1 MEKTF
6 KKGFSSL
13 LLSVSLSITSVYA
26 DEYILEQD
34 TKSRALSVNAASS
47 EGDAYDPISGTISFA
62 VTDISIPGNSS
73 LPVELKRVH
82 SPFSFM
88 NALGDVRNTGMG
100 TWLLDVP
107 YIRATYVDSSDL
119 THSFR
124 IQGNGRG
131 WENGYECSDSSRWYT
146 YAYGSASHQELGGYW
161 SGVKLHIPGQVTEDI
176 REGSGDF
183 SGMKITKSLYK
194 VTDCYQRADG
204 QGQGFEVTSPD
215 GTKYY
220 FDHKVVRPNG
230 LPFPIGNM
238 GRRAMMMAT
247 KVEDK
252 YGNTIT
258 YQYSNGK
265 LIRVFSNDS
274 RIIDLIYSN
283 NMLTKARAN
292 GKVWQYI
299 YSDDNKLERVI
310 LPNKTEWKYPAE
322 FYDAQYRATTKFKSR
337 VGESPGKCEISDLDD
352 RKTKYFTVTTPNG
365 LNIKYGIKTIY
376 HGREDVKVFIEDKYS
391 PGRLETYFN
400 PANCS
405 ARRNLVYKQIS
416 GDKINAMTWRY
427 SYSENAGLYHDDG
440 RNVIKEVNRRITR
453 PIEVAFSYGKPASV
467 SKNRDV
473 KTTTISGQ
481 NEKIIY
487 YIDRNSNSYSE
498 GKVKAIYSIDESSSK
513 LKKKELSYFAKGR
526 EILNTCDRMSGLRD
540 GNSIRCDLN
549 NNLSSED
556 FRVNLSKAVEVLSSD
571 ASQQN
576 TVYTTEYKGYDK
588 YGYYTK
594 KVESNSFSG
603 KKEYRAYS
611 YQHDLDLW
619 DLGKLR
625 TEKVSNSDYGYKT
638 VREIKYHSSGAKQP
652 YEELAYGRWIK
663 RYTEYHDRG
672 NVKRVEYNSNG
683 LGVQYVEY
691 DGYKRGIP
699 RRINKKNRYDSG
711 VMLKVQNV
719 DNDGNIYRVEDYN
732 GVKSYYSFDKVGR
745 VSAILFENDP
755 VLGSWYG
762 YQVSWDDIA
771 NKRTVVRC
779 QLNTDTKT
787 CDGPAKS
794 REVHYF
800 DALNRLKQV
809 TFTDLSEH
817 AVSGHSVVHQKFS
830 YNHRNQI
837 VFRSYKS
844 ASSTETKGVRY
855 TYDTLGRLKSVS
867 KSNLGTTN
875 FSYLANSKVKKTDAN
890 GNVTVIS
897 YDAKGTPKQ
906 DKPTAIDSPEGVITE
921 FTYNIFNKL
930 THITQKGAGKS
941 LTETRVYDAHQGLC
955 LIKRTD
961 VGNTLVSTDAQG
973 ALNWHLQG
981 ASNTSCVS
989 SRPSNATIFT
999 YDNLGDLHK
1008 VNYPEGTPD
1017 LEITRDK
1024 LGNVLTQT
1032 AGNVEH
1038 RYSYNNRG
1046 LLEDEQ
1052 LYIENHAPLMLD
1064 YGYDKFGHISRVVY
1078 PDGTNVSYKPNA
1090 FGQPTQVRSYN
1101 QDGSLEQTFARLVK
1115 YHPNGTLSSF
1125 YYGNGVKHDTIL
1137 DADSLLPQWVR
1148 DEGNMGKVVSLQYG
1162 FDNNENVISIRN
1174 LTSLSY
1180 SLNDLVYDGLNRLVE
1195 VSGGASIGSS
1205 TMRYDALGNIRY
1217 YQNRKRTLNYTYSD
1231 TTNRLTSVSG
1241 YSGKYGT
1248 FQYDSRGNITHNGQF
1263 SLAYNRANQMTSANG
1278 NHFVYDGH
1286 NRRVKQVEQK
1296 GTSYSM
1302 YSQAGQLMYRENH
1315 HVSGEGVNYI
1325 YLGKKLIAKYG
1336 SVTPKGVLADEQNY
1350 LPYGETLESNND
1362 DVGYT
1367 GHKFDKELGLSYMQA
1382 RYYDPA
1388 IGRFYSNDPVDVMGH
1403 IGRGNPVHGF
1413 NRYTYA
1419 NNNPYKYVDPDGEF
1433 AVQIAATVIGAVIG
1447 GATEYFTN
1455 DQWTIG
1461 SLGRASAVGGLVGL
1475 GSSLGTGV
1483 ASSAFLG
1490 GSANAIGE
1498 MANQTMTGTYEPVKV
1513 LTAGASGLAGGA
1525 LAKYTGEAVKKAVT
1539 KNLPNNSVTNA
1550 SHNMTPSTS
1559 QRVLSDSQSLTNAT
1573 TKSAVADLQVG
1584 AGYSSGAAAGV
1595 TAADKICI
1603 DHSEC
1608 Q

>member
-1 MEKTF
+1 MKKTF
-6 KKGFSSL
+6 NKHCSSL

-146 YAYGSASHQELGGYW
+146 YAYASASHQELGGYW

-194 VTDCYQRADG
+194 VTDCYQREDG
-204 QGQGFEVTSPD
+204 QGQGFEVTAPD

-247 KVEDK
+247 KVVDK
-252 YGNTIT
+252 FGNSVS
-258 YQYSNGK
+258 YRYNGNK
-265 LIRVFSNDS
+265 LVNIKGSDGR
-274 RIIDLIYSN
+274 RIDLIYSK
-283 NMLTKARAN
+283 NMLTSAKAN
-292 GKVWQYI
+292 LEYWNYI
-299 YSDDNKLERVI
+299 YSDDNKLEKVV

-337 VGESPGKCEISDLDD
+337 IGESPGKCEISDLDD
-352 RKTKYFTVTTPNG
+352 RRAKYFTVTTPSG

-376 HGREDVKVFIEDKYS
+376 HGREDVRVFIEQKYS
-391 PGRLETYFN
+391 AGRLETYFN

-453 PIEVAFSYGKPASV
+453 PLEVAFPYGIPSSV
-467 SKNRDV
+467 TKSRDV

-481 NEKIIY
+481 NEKVIY

-498 GKVKAIYSIDESSSK
+498 NKIKAIYSIDESSSK

-526 EILNTCDRMSGLRD
+526 KILNTCDRMSGFRD
-540 GNSIRCDLN
+540 GDSIRCSLA
-549 NNLSSED
+549 NNLNVED
-556 FRVNLSKAVEVLSSD
+556 FRVNLSKVVEVLSSD
-571 ASQQN
+571 DSQQN
-576 TVYTTEYKGYDK
+576 TEYTTEYKGYDK
-588 YGYYTK
+588 YGHFTK

-603 KKEYRAYS
+603 KKEYREYS

-619 DLGKLR
+619 ELGKFR

-638 VREIKYHSSGAKQP
+638 VREIKYHGSGTKQP
-652 YEELAYGRWIK
+652 YEELAYGRWTKRYSQYHDDGNIK
-663 RYTEYHDRG
+663 RI
-672 NVKRVEYNSNG
+672 EYNSNG
-683 LGVQYVEY
+683 TGPQFVEFSSYFRGV
-691 DGYKRGIP
+691 P
-699 RRINKKNRYDSG
+699 RVVTKPNRYGTGTVSRKQYSNSSG
-711 VMLKVQNV
+711 K
-719 DNDGNIYRVEDYN
+719 IYWEKDFN
-732 GVKSYYSFDKVGR
+732 GVETYYAYDPIGR
-745 VSAILFENDP
+745 ITAIYLYNDS

-762 YQVSWDDIA
+762 YQISWDDNE
-771 NKRTVVRC
+771 NKRTVTRC
-779 QLNTDTKT
+779 ELEPGRKIW

-817 AVSGHSVVHQKFS
+817 AVSGHSVVHQKFN

-855 TYDTLGRLKSVS
+855 KYDTLGRLKSVS
-867 KSNLGTTN
+867 KSNLGTTK
-875 FSYLANSKVKKTDAN
+875 FSYLANSKVKKADAE

-906 DKPTAIDSPEGVITE
+906 DKPTEIDSPEGVITE
-921 FTYNIFNKL
+921 FTYNIFDKL

-941 LTETRVYDAHQGLC
+941 LTETRLYDAYQGLC

-989 SRPSNATIFT
+989 SRPGNATIFT

-1038 RYSYNNRG
+1038 RYSYNSRG

-1052 LYIENHAPLMLD
+1052 LYIEDHAPLMLD

-1115 YHPNGTLSSF
+1115 YHPNGILSSF

-1137 DADSLLPQWVR
+1137 DADSLLPHWVR
-1148 DEGNMGKVVSLQYG
+1148 DEGNMGKVVLLQYG
-1162 FDNNENVISIRN
+1162 FDNNENVTSIRN
-1174 LTSLSY
+1174 LTSSSY
-1180 SLNDLVYDGLNRLVE
+1180 SLNDLVYDGLNRLIE

-1217 YQNRKRTLNYTYSD
+1217 YKNRKRTLNYTYND

-1241 YSGKYGT
+1241 YSGKYGA

-1263 SLAYNRANQMTSANG
+1263 SLTYNRANQMTSANG

-1433 AVQIAATVIGAVIG
+1433 ATLPLAVFGGIVGAIG
-1447 GATEYFTN
+1447 GAVQSALSSPGDFN
-1455 DQWTIG
+1455 AMAKSAAIG
-1461 SLGRASAVGGLVGL
+1461 GGIGFLGGLTAGT
-1475 GSSLGTGV
+1475 SLAG
-1483 ASSAFLG
+1483 ASSAAVMRITVHMSAKESIKTMAQSGVTTGIASGGGNLG
-1490 GSANAIGE
+1490 AQLASNGGDLS
-1498 MANQTMTGTYEPVKV
+1498 KV
-1513 LTAGASGLAGGA
+1513 DVPQVVTSTAVGALVGTAGGGVVAAGGETVAVQATAMIATEA
-1525 LAKYTGEAVKKAVT
+1525 LNAPIQAAISKSS
-1539 KNLPNNSVTNA
+1539 SVCT
-1550 SHNMTPSTS
+1550 
-1559 QRVLSDSQSLTNAT
+1559 DG
-1573 TKSAVADLQVG
+1573 K
-1584 AGYSSGAAAGV
+1584 
-1595 TAADKICI
+1595 DKC
-1603 DHSEC
+1603 
-1608 Q
+1608 